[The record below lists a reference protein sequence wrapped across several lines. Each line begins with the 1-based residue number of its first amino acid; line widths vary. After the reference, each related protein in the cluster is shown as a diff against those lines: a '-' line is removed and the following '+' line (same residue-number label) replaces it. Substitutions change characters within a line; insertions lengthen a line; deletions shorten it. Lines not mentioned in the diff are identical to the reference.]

1 MNERIKNKKATL
13 FYLAKKRPVGEWSK
27 TNRCPNLFLIRL
39 GIQYDLSHI
48 DNLFT
53 MDAPNWTK
61 CPSLSGPL
69 FILSLSGISLSL
81 SLFALSLS
89 LYSLTLSLFLALAAF
104 FSFLL
109 HPFSFLHSH
118 FYFLICIYSI
128 SLLFLCLFLKI
139 SQTLSTFLTS
149 FSLFSLSLCFLR
161 SAYVTFSLCPW
172 PSFSNLHCFSLPFI
186 FLYLSQSNLIFH
198 GRLNLFT
205 LNDNQEEEQYS
216 NAVVL

>member
-89 LYSLTLSLFLALAAF
+89 VYSLTLSLFLALAAF

-149 FSLFSLSLCFLR
+149 FSLFFSLS
-161 SAYVTFSLCPW
+161 AFSGRRMLLSLSVLDHLSQTCTVSLSHL
-172 PSFSNLHCFSLPFI
+172 SFST
-186 FLYLSQSNLIFH
+186 FL
-198 GRLNLFT
+198 T
-205 LNDNQEEEQYS
+205 
-216 NAVVL
+216 AT